1 MGRTGLLALS
11 VLDCVFGVVAL
22 SSSGTLS
29 EVSFGLNFTLAAL
42 LMVLTWQDL
51 RARGWTWQ
59 APVVGVSY
67 LVAPLVGLVLYALA
81 SGRDRSEPVAG
92 AAPS

>member
-1 MGRTGLLALS
+1 MGRNGLLALS
-11 VLDCVFGVVAL
+11 VLACLFGIGSL
-22 SSSGTLS
+22 TTSGTAS
-29 EVSFGLNFTLAAL
+29 EVFLLLNFLLAAL

-67 LVAPLVGLVLYALA
+67 LFAPLVGLVLYAVA
-81 SGRDRSEPVAG
+81 SNRPRQGP
-92 AAPS
+92 APATD